1 MPDPTDGFVDLA
13 RPPAP
18 RTLRDRL
25 PAGLALLSGARLAGL
40 AAVGLVAGL
49 ALLVLWPR
57 PAAPD
62 PELSLPRAST
72 TLSLPPVST
81 TATSLGPLVVDVVG
95 EVRQPGVQQVP
106 AGSRIADV
114 VAAAG
119 GLTDRADRARINLA
133 APVVDGERVFVPA
146 VGQQVPAVAVGAT
159 PSGGVTGVT
168 PGVAGGAGS
177 AGGMPDGAPVNLN
190 TADLATLDTLPGIG
204 PTTAQA
210 IIDHRTQQ
218 GPFTS
223 VDQLLDVRGIGDAK
237 LADLRDRVTV

>member
-1 MPDPTDGFVDLA
+1 MPEPSDGFVDLA

-18 RTLRDRL
+18 RTLRDLL
-25 PAGLALLSGARLAGL
+25 PGGL
-40 AAVGLVAGL
+40 AALPGGRIVGLVAAAAVAAL
-49 ALLVLWPR
+49 LLLVLWPR

-81 TATSLGPLVVDVVG
+81 TATTLGALVVDVVG
-95 EVRQPGVQQVP
+95 EVRQPGVQRVA
-106 AGSRIADV
+106 AGARIADV

-119 GLTDRADRARINLA
+119 GLTDRADRARINFA

-146 VGQQVPAVAVGAT
+146 VGQQVPAVAVGAAPAGGGGSPT
-159 PSGGVTGVT
+159 PGTGGA
-168 PGVAGGAGS
+168 GVAGAE
-177 AGGMPDGAPVNLN
+177 DGAPVNLN
-190 TADLATLDTLPGIG
+190 TADLAALDTLPGIG
-204 PTTAQA
+204 PATAQA
-210 IIDHRTQQ
+210 IIDHRTQH

-237 LADLRDRVTV
+237 LADLRDRVVV

>member
-1 MPDPTDGFVDLA
+1 MSEPTDGFVDLA

-18 RTLRDRL
+18 RSLRDRL
-25 PAGLALLSGARLAGL
+25 PAGLAVLSGARLAGL
-40 AAVGLVAGL
+40 AAVGVVSAL

-72 TLSLPPVST
+72 TLRLPPASA
-81 TATSLGPLVVDVVG
+81 TATTLGRLVVDVVG
-95 EVRQPGVQQVP
+95 EVRRPGLQRVP
-106 AGSRIADV
+106 AGARIADV

-119 GLTDRADRARINLA
+119 GLTERAERARINFA

-146 VGQQVPAVAVGAT
+146 VGQQVPAVAVGSTPTGGGAT
-159 PSGGVTGVT
+159 GGPGVDAGAGPTGVT
-168 PGVAGGAGS
+168 T
-177 AGGMPDGAPVNLN
+177 DAPVNLN
-190 TADLATLDTLPGIG
+190 TADLAMLDTLPGVG

-210 IIDHRTQQ
+210 IIDHRTEQ

-237 LADLRDRVTV
+237 LADLRDRVVV

>member
-1 MPDPTDGFVDLA
+1 MSDPTDGFVDLT

-18 RTLRDRL
+18 RSLRDRL
-25 PAGLALLSGARLAGL
+25 PAGLALLSGPRLAGL
-40 AAVGLVAGL
+40 AGAGVVAAL
-49 ALLVLWPR
+49 ALLMLWPR

-81 TATSLGPLVVDVVG
+81 TATTLGPLVVDVVG
-95 EVRQPGVQQVP
+95 EVRQPGVQRVP
-106 AGSRIADV
+106 AGARIADV

-119 GLTDRADRARINLA
+119 GLSDRADRARINFA

-146 VGQQVPAVAVGAT
+146 VGQQVPAVAVGSTPTGGSAT
-159 PSGGVTGVT
+159 GG
-168 PGVAGGAGS
+168 PGAPGGAVPAGGA
-177 AGGMPDGAPVNLN
+177 AADAPVNLN
-190 TADLATLDTLPGIG
+190 TADLAALDTLPGVG

-210 IIDHRTQQ
+210 IIDHRTDH

-237 LADLRDRVTV
+237 LADLRDRVVV